1 MATPRKA
8 RTADIRPAFD
18 MSYRGGEPIDGEAAL
33 GRGIA
38 ALRAIDPAFV
48 DHLLAVGGEPPLRR
62 RAAGLEGLAAIIVAQ
77 QVSTASAAA
86 IFGRL
91 AAAIR
96 PFEAA
101 VLAAVDDDLLRGCG
115 LSIQK
120 IRALRSV
127 AAAIIDG
134 SLCLE
139 ALAAQPAEAAVR
151 TMVSV
156 KGIGPWT
163 ADVFLLFC
171 LGHPD
176 AWPAGDVALQEAARV
191 ALGLDARPDA
201 KALHRLGERWR
212 PHRAVAAR
220 LLWSYYRAVKGNR
233 DGMVL
238 AAAKE

>member
-1 MATPRKA
+1 MAARRKA
-8 RTADIRPAFD
+8 RMADIRQAVD
-18 MSYRGGEPIDGEAAL
+18 MSYGTGEPIDGEAAL

-38 ALRAIDPAFV
+38 ALRRLDPAFV
-48 DHLLAVGGEPPLRR
+48 DHLLAVAGEPPLRR
-62 RAAGLEGLAAIIVAQ
+62 RAAGLEGLAAIVVAQ

-91 AAAIR
+91 AAAIQ

-101 VLAAVDDDLLRGCG
+101 VLAAADDDLLRRCG

-134 SLCLE
+134 TLHLE
-139 ALAAQPAEAAVR
+139 ALAGLPAEAAVR
-151 TMVSV
+151 AMVSV

-176 AWPAGDVALQEAARV
+176 AWPAGDVALQEATRV

-201 KALHRLGERWR
+201 KALHRIGERWR

-220 LLWSYYRAVKGNR
+220 LLWGYSRAVKQNR
-233 DGMVL
+233 DGMLL
-238 AAAKE
+238 AVPAG

>member
-1 MATPRKA
+1 MAA
-8 RTADIRPAFD
+8 RQKVGTAEKPPASD
-18 MSYRGGEPIDGEAAL
+18 MSYRTGEPIDGEAAL
-33 GRGIA
+33 GRGVA
-38 ALRAIDPAFV
+38 ALRELDPAFV
-48 DHLLAVGGEPPLRR
+48 DHLLAVGGKPPLRR

-91 AAAIR
+91 AAAIQ

-101 VLAAVDDDLLRGCG
+101 ILAAADDDLLRGCG

-139 ALAAQPAEAAVR
+139 ALAGQPAEAAVR

-176 AWPAGDVALQEAARV
+176 AWPAGDIALQEAARV
-191 ALGLDARPDA
+191 ALRLDVRPDA
-201 KALHRLGERWR
+201 KTLHRIGERWR

-220 LLWSYYRAVKGNR
+220 LLWSYYRAVKQNR
-233 DGMVL
+233 DGMLL
-238 AAAKE
+238 AAPTG